1 MISLCRHSK
10 LSSQQTPPSRPPSST
25 LADCWSFVSLEKANF
40 YAGKHFNQTHSLFF
54 LYPVWSPLLHSL
66 WDQFTPTCT
75 LFLLLLRSLA
85 CMVALPS
92 LPNGDFL
99 WNSFTCVFSALP
111 FFWIVDYGIQWTSPR
126 FHLKMCTC
134 KTLRYIPYSFASADH
149 FSTVFKTNYHPI
161 KFSIFSYSLPIP
173 LELHCFPRN

>member
-10 LSSQQTPPSRPPSST
+10 LSSEQILPSPST
-25 LADCWSFVSLEKANF
+25 LAECWSFVSLEKANF
-40 YAGKHFNQTHSLFF
+40 YVGKHFNQTHSLFF
-54 LYPVWSPLLHSL
+54 LYPVWSPLPHSL
-66 WDQFTPTCT
+66 WDQFIPTCT

-111 FFWIVDYGIQWTSPR
+111 FLLDCG
-126 FHLKMCTC
+126 
-134 KTLRYIPYSFASADH
+134 LRYTMNFTLLPPENVHMQNASVHPVLLCQCWPFLHSFQDQLSPH
-149 FSTVFKTNYHPI
+149 KVFYI
-161 KFSIFSYSLPIP
+161 LLLPSHSFGIA
-173 LELHCFPRN
+173 LLS